1 MNYSIEKITTLIG
14 ARRIGTADAQ
24 IGWLLTDSR
33 SLCFP
38 EETLFFALSS
48 ARNDGHKYIPDLYR
62 RGVRNFVVSKS
73 PKLGDDRGL
82 NKGMTDA
89 SSDPQPPNL
98 GGLYK
103 DANFLIVPSPLA
115 ALQRLAERH
124 RDEFDIPIIGI
135 TGSNGKTMVKEWL
148 YQLLLPSQKIVRS
161 PRSYNSQIGVPLS
174 VWLLNE
180 QTEVGIFEAGISQP
194 GEMSALRDIIQPTI
208 GVLTCLGAA
217 HQENFR
223 SMEEKCMEKL
233 ELMHDTEAMVYCSDT
248 DIVSRCIRRMQY
260 KGEKIAWSR
269 FDSNAPF
276 FVKMVECGRRSV
288 EGDYL
293 IRKNLPQDYAPS
305 SFLLPPS
312 SKITYIY
319 HGEENTYTIPFI
331 DEASIENS
339 ITCAAVALHLGL
351 TPAQLA
357 DRMPRLEPVAM
368 RLEVKQGQH
377 GCILINDSYNS
388 DINSLDIALDFMGRR
403 GNEGTGARG
412 REDTSSADSN
422 LVPPYPRTPVL
433 PKTIVLSDMF
443 QTGTPPEQ
451 LYTQVSDLC
460 VKRGIDKFIGIGPE
474 LSAQADRI
482 HIANKQFFADVNHF
496 LASNAF
502 NDLHDELILL
512 KGSRPFGFDK
522 ITEQLEQ
529 KVHETILEVNLNAVV
544 ENLNYYRS
552 FLKPETKMVCMIK
565 ADAYG
570 AGAVE
575 IAKTLQDHRVDYLA
589 VAVADEGVTL
599 RKAGITANIMIMN
612 PEMTA
617 FKTMFDYDLE
627 PEVYSFRLLDA
638 LIKAARKEGITGW
651 PVHIKLDTGM
661 HRLGFDPVD
670 DMFKLIDRL
679 KHQNAIIP
687 RSVFSH
693 FVGSDSDDFDAFSAR
708 QFELFEQGS
717 QKLQSA
723 FSHKILRHMD
733 NSAGIEHFPERQL
746 DMCRLGLGLYGVDPY
761 VISHSSFLIPHSSLK
776 CVSTL
781 KTTILQLRHVPA
793 GDTVGY
799 SRKGKIERDSVIA
812 AIPIGYADGLNRHLG
827 NRHGYCLVHGQKA
840 EYVGNICMDVAMI
853 DVTDIPCQEGDQVE
867 IFGEHLPVTVLSDI
881 IDTIPYEVL
890 TAVSNRVK
898 RVYFQD

>member
-1 MNYSIEKITTLIG
+1 MKYSIEKVTTLIG
-14 ARRIGTADAQ
+14 ARRIGEADAQ

-38 EETLFFALSS
+38 EETLFFALRS
-48 ARNDGHKYIPDLYR
+48 ARNDGHRYIDDLYR
-62 RGVRNFVVSKS
+62 RGVRNFVV
-73 PKLGDDRGL
+73 DA
-82 NKGMTDA
+82 KGMQEHYAEGT
-89 SSDPQPPNL
+89 N
-98 GGLYK
+98 GMK

-124 RDEFDIPIIGI
+124 RDEFNLPIVGI

-194 GEMSALRDIIQPTI
+194 GEMYALRDIIQPTI
-208 GVLTCLGAA
+208 GVLTTLGPA

-233 ELMHDTEAMVYCSDT
+233 ELMHDTEAMVYPSDN
-248 DIVSRCIRRMQY
+248 DIVSRCIRRMNY
-260 KGEKIAWSR
+260 KGEKISWSMC
-269 FDSNAPF
+269 DEQAAF
-276 FVKMVECGRRSV
+276 FVKEVKSLNAELSVPRS
-288 EGDYL
+288 
-293 IRKNLPQDYAPS
+293 Q
-305 SFLLPPS
+305 
-312 SKITYIY
+312 ITYIWQ
-319 HGEENTYTIPFI
+319 GEENCYTIPFI

-339 ITCAAVALHLGL
+339 ITCAAVALHMGL
-351 TPAQLA
+351 NPGQLA
-357 DRMPRLEPVAM
+357 DRMPKLEPVAM
-368 RLEVKQGQH
+368 RLEVKQGQR
-377 GCILINDSYNS
+377 GCVIINDSYNS
-388 DINSLDIALDFMGRR
+388 DVNSLDIALDFMNRR
-403 GNEGTGARG
+403 EA
-412 REDTSSADSN
+412 AK
-422 LVPPYPRTPVL
+422 
-433 PKTIVLSDMF
+433 KTLVLSDIY
-443 QTGTPPEQ
+443 QTGTTPEA
-451 LYTQVSDLC
+451 LYAQVSELA

-474 LSAQADRI
+474 LSAQADKI
-482 HIANKQFFADVNHF
+482 QIADKAFFADVPHF
-496 LASNAF
+496 LSSEAF
-502 NDLHDELILL
+502 AGLRNELILL
-512 KGSRPFGFDK
+512 KGARNFGFDL

-552 FLKPETKMVCMIK
+552 FLKPDTKMVCMIK
-565 ADAYG
+565 ADGYG

-651 PVHIKLDTGM
+651 PVHIKFDTGM

-670 DMFKLIDRL
+670 DIFKLIDRL
-679 KHQNAIIP
+679 KHQTAIIP

-693 FVGSDSDDFDAFSAR
+693 FVGSDSDGFDEFSAK
-708 QFELFEQGS
+708 QFALFQEGCE
-717 QKLQSA
+717 KLQAA
-723 FSHKILRHMD
+723 FSHHILRHMD
-733 NSAGIEHFPERQL
+733 NSAGIEHFPERQM
-746 DMCRLGLGLYGVDPY
+746 DMCRLGLGLYGVDPRDNR
-761 VISHSSFLIPHSSLK
+761 ILHT
-776 CVSTL
+776 VSTL
-781 KTTILQLRHVPA
+781 KTTILQMRHVPK

-799 SRKGKIERDSVIA
+799 SRKGTIERDSVIA

-827 NRHGYCLVHGQKA
+827 NRHCYCLVNGQKA

-867 IFGEHLPVTVLSDI
+867 IFGENLPVTVLSDTL
-881 IDTIPYEVL
+881 DTIPYEVL
-890 TAVSNRVK
+890 TGVSNRVK

>member
-48 ARNDGHKYIPDLYR
+48 PRNDGHKYIPDLYR
-62 RGVRNFVVSKS
+62 RGVRNFVISNNYLQQGNHNFQFS
-73 PKLGDDRGL
+73 IF
-82 NKGMTDA
+82 N
-89 SSDPQPPNL
+89 SQFEN
-98 GGLYK
+98 
-103 DANFLIVPSPLA
+103 ANFLVVPSPMA

-208 GVLTCLGAA
+208 GVLTSLGAP

-233 ELMHDTEAMVYCSDT
+233 ELMHDTEAMVYCSDN
-248 DIVSRCIRRMQY
+248 DVVSRCIRRMDY
-260 KGEKIAWSR
+260 HGEKIAWSR
-269 FDSNAPF
+269 SDSNAPF
-276 FVKMVECGRRSV
+276 FVKSV
-288 EGDYL
+288 
-293 IRKNLPQDYAPS
+293 KS
-305 SFLLPPS
+305 ST
-312 SKITYIY
+312 ITYIY
-319 HGEENTYTIPFI
+319 NAEENTFTIPFI
-331 DEASIENS
+331 DEASIENA

-388 DINSLDIALDFMGRR
+388 DINSLDIALDFMSRR
-403 GNEGTGARG
+403 NQVV
-412 REDTSSADSN
+412 DSSLSR
-422 LVPPYPRTPVL
+422 YPEISLSPL
-433 PKTIVLSDMF
+433 PKTLILSDIF
-443 QTGTPPEQ
+443 QSGVSPDL
-451 LYTQVSDLC
+451 LYAQVSDLC
-460 VKRGIDKFIGIGPE
+460 VKRGINKFIGIGPE

-482 HIANKQFFADVNHF
+482 QIAHKQFFADVNHF
-496 LASNAF
+496 LASKAF
-502 NDLHDELILL
+502 SDLRDELILL
-512 KGSRPFGFDK
+512 KGARPFGFDK

-599 RKAGITANIMIMN
+599 RKAGITANIMIMK

-638 LIKAARKEGITGW
+638 LVKAARKEGITGW

-723 FSHKILRHMD
+723 FSHKILRHID

-746 DMCRLGLGLYGVDPY
+746 DMCRLGLGLYGVDPRDNRML
-761 VISHSSFLIPHSSLK
+761 ST
-776 CVSTL
+776 VSTL

-793 GDTVGY
+793 GETVGY

-898 RVYFQD
+898 RIYFQD